1 MKPSM
6 KPSKDTRIVERA
18 LDKTERLLRR
28 ARRPDELPY
37 GYGVRPKSV
46 ELIEKIL
53 GGRHGQ
59 L

>member
-1 MKPSM
+1 M
-6 KPSKDTRIVERA
+6 KPSKDTRLVERA